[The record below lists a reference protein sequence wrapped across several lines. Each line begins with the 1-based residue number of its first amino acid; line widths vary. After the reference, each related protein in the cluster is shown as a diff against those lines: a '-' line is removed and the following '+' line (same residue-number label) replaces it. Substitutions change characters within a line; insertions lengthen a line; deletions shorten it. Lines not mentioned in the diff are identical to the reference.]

1 MASWPQT
8 SSFCF
13 ERDFNFHPFFRK
25 LYLLQDELKRV
36 DSKLATT
43 SAELEVAT
51 NQVDAIAKATK
62 VLETKNMIDEG
73 RKLK

>member
-1 MASWPQT
+1 M
-8 SSFCF
+8 
-13 ERDFNFHPFFRK
+13 
-25 LYLLQDELKRV
+25 QDELKRV

-73 RKLK
+73 RKLKLFDFVKRKSSPSRS

>member
-1 MASWPQT
+1 M
-8 SSFCF
+8 
-13 ERDFNFHPFFRK
+13 
-25 LYLLQDELKRV
+25 QDELKRV

-73 RKLK
+73 RKLKLFDFVKRKRSTKLPQTINFHKKDF

>member
-1 MASWPQT
+1 M
-8 SSFCF
+8 
-13 ERDFNFHPFFRK
+13 
-25 LYLLQDELKRV
+25 QDELKRV

-73 RKLK
+73 RKLKVI